1 VKDPDKRL
9 GCGPRGVEE
18 IKSHVFFKTIDWKLI
33 LNKKIKPPFIPKIN
47 SDSDTPYVDSE
58 FTNLTPVDSYNA
70 GDSLGNEEN
79 PYDSK

>member
-1 VKDPDKRL
+1 
-9 GCGPRGVEE
+9 
-18 IKSHVFFKTIDWKLI
+18 LI